1 MRDLFLNIT
10 ALLMSMSLLQAQ
22 DITAKY
28 WSYRK
33 RLWDG
38 FVVTGTGPGR
48 SICAAQSIKLKD
60 GRRGLYFGDVITYHG
75 WYISALATEY
85 ALLKRSGAPADITLQ
100 ELCYA
105 LQAVERLDL
114 LAETLYADTSGQ
126 YGRPALNGFFVR
138 DDIDTSYKNFFPGT
152 GVIYSDYLLG
162 QQTPSRP
169 MSDNEMS
176 QDQVIH
182 LLQGLCLTYALLP
195 DEAAFN
201 GYAPRRQAAETGLRI
216 LRFMSQNN
224 WHIHN
229 PVTGKPLYRGAD
241 ARIFSRP
248 LYRVGVFLNGG
259 TAPAGLARP
268 ATVSAFT
275 WPLTQTGLIPVFFNR
290 TMVMLLATEG
300 NAWGGKKRTG
310 EVLKLYDRL
319 WDKPVFPLLHRVLH
333 RDAKPGS
340 KAFAQRVEKLLAE
353 APPDGPARNTP
364 GTWNSSNRW
373 LASRKSYRQG
383 DSFFPEAGN
392 TGLDYMVLHNVYQ
405 LVYGN
410 RADSSFS
417 MPDAV
422 RNAFRVR

>member
-1 MRDLFLNIT
+1 MRYLLLSIT
-10 ALLMSMSLLQAQ
+10 ALMSMSMLQAQ
-22 DITAKY
+22 DITEKY
-28 WSYRK
+28 WAYRK

-48 SICAAQSIKLKD
+48 SICAAQAITMKD

-75 WYISALATEY
+75 WYVSALATEY

-114 LAETLYADTSGQ
+114 LAETLYADASGR
-126 YGRPALNGFFVR
+126 YGEPALNGFFVR
-138 DDIDTSYKNFFPGT
+138 DDIDTSYKRFFPGT
-152 GVIYSDYLLG
+152 QLIYSDYLLG
-162 QQTPSRP
+162 QQTPARP

-195 DEAAFN
+195 EDAAFN
-201 GYAPRRQAAETGLRI
+201 GYAPRSKAAETGLRI

-224 WHIHN
+224 WHIQN
-229 PVTGKPLYRGAD
+229 PVTGKPLYRGPD

-259 TAPAGLARP
+259 AVPEGVEKPAA
-268 ATVSAFT
+268 VSSFS

-290 TMVMLLATEG
+290 AMVMLLATEG
-300 NAWGGKKRTG
+300 NAWGGTKRTG

-319 WDKPVFPLLHRVLH
+319 WDKPVFPLVHRVLY
-333 RDAKPGS
+333 RNAKPGS
-340 KAFAQRVEKLLAE
+340 PAFARRVEKLLLE
-353 APPDGPARNTP
+353 APAGGPARNTP
-364 GTWNSSNRW
+364 GTWNASNRW

-383 DSFFPEAGN
+383 DSFFPEAQN
-392 TGLDYMVLHNVYQ
+392 TGLDYMVLHNVYR
-405 LVYGN
+405 LVYEDP
-410 RADSSFS
+410 AASSFR
-417 MPDAV
+417 MPDTV
-422 RNAFRVR
+422 KDTFRVR